1 MAIPALAAKIG
12 RIGKCVATRFA
23 DRYVGELTA
32 SAQVIPRRALAAIAD
47 NRPVAQS
54 MLCFDNAVAIGDWQ
68 PAALREPI
76 SLDITFTH
84 DSPPHDAR
92 DKTCHS
98 AIDADIRQVYELIAD
113 ASKTN
118 TIKMGDIFVT
128 PFYRLATSVAP
139 ATSLKISLSNS
150 DQAQLAINFK

>member
-32 SAQVIPRRALAAIAD
+32 SALVIPRRALAAIAD

-68 PAALREPI
+68 PDPLRETI
-76 SLDITFTH
+76 YLDIM
-84 DSPPHDAR
+84 S
-92 DKTCHS
+92 
-98 AIDADIRQVYELIAD
+98 LI
-113 ASKTN
+113 N
-118 TIKMGDIFVT
+118 
-128 PFYRLATSVAP
+128 
-139 ATSLKISLSNS
+139 N
-150 DQAQLAINFK
+150 